1 MQNMRSSLLLFA
13 SFTSFALNAQNSL
26 VTYAGGSD
34 NEVFNDVVQ
43 LSNGKVLVIG
53 TAADLNWIDASVPQ
67 YTLGATGITN
77 GLGTGK
83 MPFILVFDSSLTN
96 MLAVHHLA
104 AGAAEDLRFIKLTN
118 SPGDPTGDIYLSGT
132 TEDATTGGY
141 FIGKLD
147 DNFVSGAPSGFAW
160 VINVK
165 CSAGEY
171 PKIYQPWD
179 VGSDGKVV
187 YGYGDSHSY
196 NWSAFYRNDAEGN
209 PDVVPMWRI
218 HWPISG
224 GPEHRGEAATYA
236 GGIGGLD
243 YSAIVLKRDASRC
256 ELRSPTQGEYDL
268 WQPDG
273 NGGTKKGTWP
283 LDILYSEPCLPGGV
297 GNTTDGPGY
306 TGYSGSATF
315 THGPQSVCIDRRT
328 NSMYIGFNTKSV
340 LPGGE
345 PDFEPAVM
353 AMDSDGALLWW
364 SRLYHEVTPAGDT
377 VNSTPDQYIDA
388 LAIDYSQPPSTGML
402 VVNARCHGN
411 NLENLWEGNS
421 IAANPGANGFQ
432 NQFTG
437 SSGNI
442 HISWLGKLK
451 LNDGTLM
458 HSTYAAEYAE
468 GTGSLGAPHPDPNLD
483 GWPNPNGGWPN
494 VNTTYLG
501 KNMLKVTADGS
512 VLVLGKGRRTITTA
526 NAFQKM
532 VKPANGGVSCWNEF
546 ARVYTDDL
554 STLKYSS
561 LLVGQWDT
569 LTQAGGSNVNL
580 FGSWKTAHGV
590 IAVGKHMGTGNEM
603 PTANIPA
610 WGNAAFNGESAVLA
624 YFKTAALV
632 DPNDGPDLSTAINS
646 APHAQP
652 LGIYPNPAKNDARIA
667 LDGTDGRMIML
678 DATGRV
684 VLDRKVQGG
693 SRSLT
698 ITMEGQAPGVYALQ
712 WFPEDGLPRAGL
724 MVVE

>member
-1 MQNMRSSLLLFA
+1 MRSLLLSLA
-13 SFTSFALNAQNSL
+13 AIGAFTSNAQMDL
-26 VTYAGGSD
+26 VTYAGGSG

-43 LSNGKVLVIG
+43 LSNGNVLVIG
-53 TAADLNWIDASVPQ
+53 TATDLNWINASVPQ
-67 YTLGATGITN
+67 FTLTATGITN

-83 MPFILVFDSSLTN
+83 TPFVLVFDSTITN
-96 MLAVHHLA
+96 LLAVHHLPQ
-104 AGAAEDLRFIKLTN
+104 GAAEDLRFIKLTN
-118 SPGDPTGDIYLSGT
+118 APGEPTGAIYLSGT
-132 TEDATTGGY
+132 TEDATSGGY
-141 FIGKLD
+141 FIGKLN
-147 DNFVSGAPSGFAW
+147 DNFVDGQPSGFAW

-179 VGSDGKVV
+179 VGGDGKVV
-187 YGYGDSHSY
+187 YAYGDSHSY
-196 NWSAFYRNDAEGN
+196 NWSAFYRNDADGN
-209 PDVVPMWRI
+209 PDVVPLWRI
-218 HWPISG
+218 HWPIG
-224 GPEHRGEAATYA
+224 GGSEHRGIASTYP

-273 NGGTKKGTWP
+273 NGGMKKGAFP
-283 LDILYSEPCLPGGV
+283 LDILYSEPCLPGGT

-328 NSMYIGFNTKSV
+328 NNMYIGFNTKSV

-353 AMDSDGALLWW
+353 AMDPDGALLWW

-377 VNSTPDQYIDA
+377 VNSSPDQYIDA

-411 NLENLWEGNS
+411 NVENLWEGNT
-421 IAANPGANGFQ
+421 IAANPGASGFQ
-432 NQFTG
+432 NNFTG

-451 LNDGTLM
+451 LANGTLM
-458 HSTYAAEYAE
+458 HSTYAAELAE
-468 GTGSLGAPHPDPNLD
+468 GATGLGAPHTDPNLD
-483 GWPNPNGGWPN
+483 GWPDPNSGWPT

-532 VKPANGGVSCWNEF
+532 VKPANGGLSCWNDF
-546 ARVYTDDL
+546 ARVYNDDL

-569 LTQAGGSNVNL
+569 LTQVGGDNVRL
-580 FGSWKTAHGV
+580 YGSFKTAHGV
-590 IAVGKHMGTGNEM
+590 IAVGKHTGNGNQM
-603 PTANIPA
+603 PTANVPA
-610 WGNAAFNGESAVLA
+610 WGNGAFNGESAVLA

-632 DPNDGPDLSTAINS
+632 DPNDDPVTIPTGIAAATNTAS
-646 APHAQP
+646 FRVF
-652 LGIYPNPAKNDARIA
+652 PNPATESIRVLLPDGANGTIRLLDLGGRLLREQRITSTAQPITIA
-667 LDGTDGRMIML
+667 LAEIEAGAYFVQWQDQHGT
-678 DATGRV
+678 
-684 VLDRKVQGG
+684 
-693 SRSLT
+693 
-698 ITMEGQAPGVYALQ
+698 
-712 WFPEDGLPRAGL
+712 FRAERL
-724 MVVE
+724 VKQ